1 MPKSKGKNTDEGEG
15 NVAEGL
21 VDLGIDDEK
30 DGKKFLEIV
39 NEEEKRVKGFIQR
52 SNLEIL
58 ESECEKLALVYSHS
72 ADVFHEVEKDLKQ
85 IQAKKAIKFQQK
97 KEKKVQIKFN
107 SLKRQRN
114 EVLARLYV
122 ISSHIGKCDVYF
134 VDDPTGNTS
143 AKEKDKAQKI
153 KLAKLAA
160 QALVHEEEQ
169 RCAQEQAKKEKQRK
183 GKKVVHFNL

>member
-1 MPKSKGKNTDEGEG
+1 MPKSKGKNTDEGEC

-30 DGKKFLEIV
+30 DEKKFLEIV
-39 NEEEKRVKGFIQR
+39 NQEEKCVKEFIQR
-52 SNLEIL
+52 SNQEIL
-58 ESECEKLALVYSHS
+58 ESECDELALVYLHS
-72 ADVFHEVEKDLKQ
+72 ANVFDEAEKDLKQ
-85 IQAKKAIKFQQK
+85 IQAKKATKFQQK
-97 KEKKVQIKFN
+97 KEKKAQIKFN
-107 SLKRQRN
+107 TLKRQRN

-153 KLAKLAA
+153 ELAKNGSSGS
-160 QALVHEEEQ
+160 
-169 RCAQEQAKKEKQRK
+169 CA
-183 GKKVVHFNL
+183 